1 MRDVKAETLARRIAG
16 IADPALRV
24 RYLRHAFRTLPP
36 RAIAE
41 LLTVAAHG
49 AEARDGECGALLL
62 AACLALAD
70 EGELREAVAREA
82 IARGHLETA
91 ALLSPRPPD
100 RNVDENLAVPDFGKG
115 RPLTLGERKAIAR
128 RRDRDLM
135 ARVLR
140 DPHPDVIRVL
150 LGNPAV
156 TEDDVVRL
164 CAQRP
169 ASPEVLREVFKSPR
183 WMVLYRVRRAIVM
196 NPFAP
201 VDVALQLAAHLNAQ
215 DARAVAS
222 SSELPVAV
230 RDAGRRVAGLAT
242 IH

>member
-1 MRDVKAETLARRIAG
+1 MDAATLARRIAA

-24 RYLRHAFRTLPP
+24 RYLRHSFRGMPP
-36 RAIAE
+36 RVIAE
-41 LLTVAAHG
+41 LLAVAAHG
-49 AEARDGECGALLL
+49 AEARDGASGALLL

-70 EGELREAVAREA
+70 EVELREAVAREA
-82 IARGHLETA
+82 IVRGHLDTA

-100 RNVDENLAVPDFGKG
+100 RTVEESLAVPDFGRG
-115 RPLTLGERKAIAR
+115 RPLTLGERKSIAR
-128 RRDRDLM
+128 RRDRDLLD
-135 ARVLR
+135 RVLR
-140 DPHPDVIRVL
+140 DPHPDVIRIL

-156 TEDDVVRL
+156 TEDDIIRL

-169 ASPEVLREVFKSPR
+169 AAPDVLREVFKSPR

-215 DARAVAS
+215 DGRAVAG

-230 RDAGRRVAGLAT
+230 REAGRRVAGLAT